1 MSASVNVYTT
11 RTFGLYYKQETAI
24 KPLFA
29 YGQAAGLRFTL
40 LVIASIGLMTLDQ
53 RENLLSDVRSAF
65 SILVYPIQYAVSF
78 PTTASHW
85 MEDSV
90 TSNQNL
96 LESNKKLQTQN
107 IFLKS
112 QMQKFISLE
121 IENMRL
127 RRLLD
132 ASDQIEER
140 VLAAELISID
150 LDPFKHQVLINKGT
164 RHEVYEGQPLLD
176 ADGVY
181 GQVVH
186 AMPITSSV
194 MLITDPSHAL
204 PVQVNRTGVRAIA
217 SGTGILNQLKLLHIP
232 NNADLKTGDILVTSG
247 LGGVFPAGY
256 PVAKVVS
263 FEPDTTQPYAT
274 VHAIPMAS
282 LDRSAEVLLVWKKKT
297 LLTQKQG
304 NPPPDTKKQTQAN

>member
-1 MSASVNVYTT
+1 
-11 RTFGLYYKQETAI
+11 
-24 KPLFA
+24 
-29 YGQAAGLRFTL
+29 
-40 LVIASIGLMTLDQ
+40 MTLDQ
-53 RENLLSDVRSAF
+53 RENLLNGVRSAI
-65 SILVYPIQYAVSF
+65 SIVILPIQYAVSL
-78 PTTASHW
+78 PVTASNW
-85 MEDSV
+85 VEDSV
-90 TSNQNL
+90 TS
-96 LESNKKLQTQN
+96 SNSLIETNEKLRTQN
-107 IFLKS
+107 TFLKA

-132 ASDQIEER
+132 ASDKAEER
-140 VLAAELISID
+140 MLAAELVSID

-204 PVQVNRTGVRAIA
+204 PIQVNRTGVRAVA
-217 SGTGILNQLKLLHIP
+217 AGTGILNQLKLLHIP
-232 NNADLKTGDILVTSG
+232 NNADLKTGDTLVTSG

-256 PVAKVVS
+256 PVAKVSS
-263 FEPDTTQPYAT
+263 FVPDTTQPYAT

-282 LDRSAEVLLVWKKKT
+282 LDKSIEVLLVWKKKT
-297 LLTQKQG
+297 LLTQKLA
-304 NPPPDTKKQTQAN
+304 NKKPSTTINEPK